1 MLLLNGDCLEEMKKL
16 EDNSVDSIVTD
27 PPYGLGKEPDIR
39 EVMSNWIEKDFHKE
53 YGGGFMGKEWDSF
66 VPSPIYWKECLRVLK
81 PGGHILCFAG
91 TRTQDLMS
99 ISLRFAGFEIRD
111 TIMFVHAQGFP
122 KSLNIGLEIEKKLSD
137 NPIQKIERIRE
148 DGRTTGNRNT
158 SCSFNHSPINL
169 AYPEIKLDL
178 AKQHEGFGTNLK
190 PAYEPIIIARKKISE
205 STIVENVLKYGCG
218 GINIDGCRI
227 SLGEDKPYSYP
238 NGRKGNAIFNKEG
251 LSKNLYIPLEGNI
264 KGRWPSNFIIDD
276 SEEVMQ
282 LFPHTKSGAIK
293 KHHIF
298 HESENN
304 CMSGKNYERTPKKE
318 YSGDDGSAAR
328 FFYCAKASQKDRN
341 EGCENLNNTRYQAG
355 NYSKSP
361 ICKTCNKTLNGTNNH
376 SNCSGEV
383 YYGKNEQTKGNNHPT
398 VKSTELMQ
406 YLVRLVTP
414 PKGIVFDPFMG
425 SGSTGKAAVY
435 EGFDFIGIEKE
446 KEYFEIAK
454 ARIDFATKEKDKE
467 LF

>member
-178 AKQHEGFGTNLK
+178 AKQYEGFGTGLK

-227 SLGEDKPYSYP
+227 NFESDEDKESAKPQ
-238 NGRKGNAIFNKEG
+238 GRCTSKVGALAGGIENERERTSFEG
-251 LSKNLYIPLEGNI
+251 KASDNT
-264 KGRWPSNFIIDD
+264 KGRWPSNFMHDG

-328 FFYCAKASQKDRN
+328 FFYCSKASQKDRN
-341 EGCENLNNTRYQAG
+341 EGCE
-355 NYSKSP
+355 KF
-361 ICKTCNKTLNGTNNH
+361 
-376 SNCSGEV
+376 E
-383 YYGKNEQTKGNNHPT
+383 KGNNHVT
-398 VKSTELMQ
+398 VKPTSLMR